1 VNHSAADHW
10 PTVLALYYSQHYLNQ
25 AKPPMLDRDLIVAVI
40 ASMFG
45 LASIWS
51 GLANLP
57 FAFQLWL
64 PRLLEQR
71 WGRSAA
77 RWALVLLGVC
87 LLALGWLVQFGR

>member
-1 VNHSAADHW
+1 
-10 PTVLALYYSQHYLNQ
+10 
-25 AKPPMLDRDLIVAVI
+25 MLDRDLIVAVI